1 MRVPSDLLKTND
13 LRMKHIIL
21 ASILLVAL
29 GLNLHAQRELINN
42 YGEKPRDMKTLL
54 GITSGLNNPG
64 GLLGIR
70 LQTPLNL
77 NLMAD
82 FSAGLGTWGYKAGA
96 GLVFNAQK
104 VKGLTPFIGLAVA
117 TGISDF
123 PLENV
128 DIKYTGNQTGIAV
141 ILSNQNVSVKLPP
154 RFLLNLGAQW
164 QVYSLKGN
172 RFFFEFGYSI
182 PIIAEQVS
190 INNANDGSGT
200 KELVELNKRV
210 FNFISP
216 GGLMLGFNY
225 LWAM

>member
-1 MRVPSDLLKTND
+1 
-13 LRMKHIIL
+13 MKRYIL
-21 ASILLVAL
+21 TTVWLTIVGS
-29 GLNLHAQRELINN
+29 GLFAQRELTNN

-54 GITSGLNNPG
+54 GITGGLNNPG
-64 GLLGIR
+64 GLVGIR
-70 LQTPLNL
+70 LQTPLNV
-77 NLMAD
+77 NLMGD
-82 FSAGLGTWGYKAGA
+82 FSAGIGSWGYKAGA

-104 VKGLTPFIGLAVA
+104 ERGLTPVIGLAVA

-128 DIKYTGNQTGIAV
+128 DIKYTSSQIGVPV
-141 ILSNQNVSVKLPP
+141 ILTNQNVSVKLPP
-154 RFLLNLGAQW
+154 RFLLNLGAHW
-164 QVYSLKGN
+164 QVYSSKGN

-182 PIIAEQVS
+182 PLIAPDVS
-190 INNANDGSGT
+190 INNANDGVGT